1 MKGPVQSSFTGTQNG
16 GGNES
21 EGKKPWLLHSMSVN
35 ALNFCAFS
43 ICDLPE
49 PRPDPEVVNVNEQA
63 CGSGST
69 DAKTEHTS
77 NAEPNTEPSANVK
90 SSTPSLL
97 IAAPN
102 GLDSGGIDIF
112 QLPSEHRISQIRSA
126 KDSKEGMVM
135 ALSLSYDAKPD
146 RSLLV
151 AGFEDGSVDVYD
163 MVRGSKSSATWT
175 WTRILT
181 SRPHSQ
187 PTLAVDV
194 TPDLTALITSSADA
208 NVAKFAIPAINY
220 AEFSIV
226 KSSEPEKLQNTK
238 HAGQQDVRI
247 RSDGKVFATAGWDG
261 RLRVYSVK
269 TLKELAVLQWHKDG
283 CYAVAFADI
292 LEEDATNGTINR
304 EEDHSVAKI
313 NNMDRMKIERD
324 KKIHNTHWLIG
335 GSKDGKISLWDIY

>member
-1 MKGPVQSSFTGTQNG
+1 
-16 GGNES
+16 
-21 EGKKPWLLHSMSVN
+21 MSVN

-43 ICDLPE
+43 TCDVPQDSSE
-49 PRPDPEVVNVNEQA
+49 SETGMTNEQKSENETA
-63 CGSGST
+63 DTYAHDGS
-69 DAKTEHTS
+69 DAETRPKT
-77 NAEPNTEPSANVK
+77 SANSK
-90 SSTPSLL
+90 SSSPSLL

-126 KDSKEGMVM
+126 KDSKAGMVM
-135 ALSLSYDAKPD
+135 ALNLSYDKMTD
-146 RSLLV
+146 RFLLV

-163 MVRGSKSSATWT
+163 MVRGNKPSATWS
-175 WTRILT
+175 WTRVLT

-187 PTLAVDV
+187 PTLSVDV

-208 NVAKFAIPAINY
+208 IVAKFVIPAITD

-226 KSSEPEKLQNTK
+226 KPAQPEKLQNTK
-238 HAGQQDVRI
+238 HAGQQDLKI
-247 RSDGKVFATAGWDG
+247 RSDGKIFTTAGWDG

-292 LEEDATNGTINR
+292 LEENTNNSPVDG
-304 EEDHSVAKI
+304 EENHSVAKI
-313 NNMDRMKIERD
+313 NNMDRMKQERE
-324 KKIHNTHWLIG
+324 KKIHNTHWLLG